1 MRLFRL
7 FNETFRLF
15 EFSPLIVMWVKKRR
29 FFFFIVKIIPKK
41 ERTFAWDNILPS
53 LSGWKIKF

>member
-41 ERTFAWDNILPS
+41 ESTFAWDNILPS